1 MPGSRY
7 VRRNRLSRGEQQ
19 MLKQIGLKIHRE
31 LYKRGGT
38 TESLSIEVNVARSTI
53 REVIAGRSN
62 VRILTLKAIV
72 QGLGF
77 TSVRQFLSDI
87 EPDSSF

>member
-19 MLKQIGLKIHRE
+19 MLKQIGLKINRE

-38 TESLSIEVNVARSTI
+38 TESLSLEVNVARSTI

-72 QGLGF
+72 QGLGYP
-77 TSVRQFLSDI
+77 SVRQFLSDI
-87 EPDSSF
+87 EPDSSG

>member
-31 LYKRGGT
+31 LYRRGGT
-38 TESLSIEVNVARSTI
+38 TESLSLEVNVARSTI

-77 TSVRQFLSDI
+77 SSVRQFLSDI
-87 EPDSSF
+87 EPEGGL

>member
-38 TESLSIEVNVARSTI
+38 TESLSIDVNVARSTI

-72 QGLGF
+72 QGFGYS
-77 TSVRQFLSDI
+77 SVRQFLADI
-87 EPDSSF
+87 EPDFSG